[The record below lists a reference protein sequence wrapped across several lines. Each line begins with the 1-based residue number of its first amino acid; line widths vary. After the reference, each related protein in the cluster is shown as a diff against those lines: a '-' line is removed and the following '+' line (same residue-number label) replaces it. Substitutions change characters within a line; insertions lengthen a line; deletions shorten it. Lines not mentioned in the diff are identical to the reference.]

1 MGNEEHI
8 RELAQQWVSKLN
20 GKEFNST
27 SEEMCFQSY
36 AYEDGY
42 KQCYQDLTEKACE
55 TFAEILVELCP
66 DLLGYGGIAKAWE
79 NDFRERL
86 GK

>member
-1 MGNEEHI
+1 MNEDHI
-8 RELAQQWVSKLN
+8 RELAQQWVSNLN

-42 KQCYQDLTEKACE
+42 KQCYQDLTEKACK
-55 TFAEILVELCP
+55 TFTKMLVELCP
-66 DLLGYGGIAKAWE
+66 ELLGYGAAAIEWE
-79 NDFRERL
+79 KDFRKRL
-86 GK
+86 EE

>member
-1 MGNEEHI
+1 MGDEEHI
-8 RELAQQWVSKLN
+8 RKLAQQWVSKFN

-42 KQCYQDLTEKACE
+42 K
-55 TFAEILVELCP
+55 
-66 DLLGYGGIAKAWE
+66 
-79 NDFRERL
+79 
-86 GK
+86 